1 MQDYNI
7 IKQLT
12 SSIFTRQ
19 KVKFENDPV
28 MTTSGIQE
36 KRSEAATGGHSV
48 KKLFLKVFQNSQ
60 EKKLVQE
67 SLFGN
72 FSLGDLLRILRNFK
86 NNYFVEHLRKATSG
100 S

>member
-19 KVKFENDPV
+19 KVKFENNPV

-36 KRSEAATGGHSV
+36 NSSEAAAGWHSV
-48 KKLFLKVFQNSQ
+48 Q
-60 EKKLVQE
+60 
-67 SLFGN
+67 
-72 FSLGDLLRILRNFK
+72 
-86 NNYFVEHLRKATSG
+86 
-100 S
+100 

>member
-19 KVKFENDPV
+19 KVRFENDPV

-36 KRSEAATGGHSV
+36 NRSEAATGGHSV
-48 KKLFLKVFQNSQ
+48 KELFLKVFQNSQ

-72 FSLGDLLRILRNFK
+72 FSLGDFLRILQNFK
-86 NNYFVEHLRKATSG
+86 NNFFVEHLRKATSG